1 MNKLNFQSKNTGD
14 TLEAQEWNQV
24 VSKVDELVEA
34 SNNGGGEAQVIDSS
48 GVISVSA
55 KGNVTLGS
63 NKNVNIEPKW
73 DENTT
78 GYSGNYGDV
87 AIKPGDDIQFCSHHR
102 EPKKRD
108 KIVVKN
114 IDGSDNPVK
123 MQLVA
128 GEIEL
133 AVGTKSNPK
142 AATRKKDKTTGA
154 DLSNASL
161 FKADDAKVLD
171 VKVLTG
177 NVLEEGTTNE
187 RDERGYLKVRAQAID
202 LRCEKHGGIALQ
214 PKGYDND
221 GNMNKIK
228 FEHGGG
234 DGLEFGTFNA
244 EKTSI
249 FTDEYRFKKDGV
261 WKMAVRETENSGKN
275 IVDEREGGLQ
285 GLPATGALKYKKNN
299 TVNNTAKSN
308 ADLKTYEAA
317 DDFYDFIDT
326 EDAQTTTKDII
337 NTSAALNNEFIETS
351 LSSKKNLKISASS
364 NYKIIAFEGTLAGNE
379 LTFAVDKTGI
389 YTKDDLKLILS
400 GAVKLSDYI
409 DTKLPFLIEGETG
422 AFRLSGNITP
432 KISIEA
438 EEEVDLDAKYGDVV
452 LTSGDTIKMEAP
464 EIRLNAMKE
473 DKSGGAVN
481 FGVTQDVIFLTN
493 KLTKSL
499 NVESTAVPTSIKM
512 MLQNNYQESVYWDG
526 TAGKFRIPVKHLY
539 LDDAQV
545 TELTPSN
552 YANGLAVYF
561 ADGTRLPADYTCF
574 IATKSVSGT
583 VTTTTIYKTGTKG
596 SENVLKKN
604 LGEPIAVYTNDSS
617 NTSSNTS
624 SLGVATS
631 NNINNIEF
639 EDYTFDG
646 TGCQVVASEEYVAVK
661 EVNLADVIDIISELK
676 TMKANHQGPWAV

>member
-78 GYSGNYGDV
+78 GYTGNYGDV
-87 AIKPGDDIQFCSHHR
+87 AIKSGDDIQFCSHHR

-123 MQLVA
+123 MQVVA

-154 DLSNASL
+154 DLSNAAL

-177 NVLEEGTTNE
+177 NVLEEDTANE

-214 PKGYDND
+214 PKGYDSE
-221 GNMNKIK
+221 GHMNKIK

-261 WKMAVRETENSGKN
+261 WKMSVRETENSGKN

-299 TVNNTAKSN
+299 TANNTAKSN

-364 NYKIIAFEGTLAGNE
+364 NYKIIAFEGTLAGTE
-379 LTFAVDKTGI
+379 LTFTVDKTGI

-481 FGVTQDVIFLTN
+481 FGVTQDVVFLTN

-539 LDDAQV
+539 LDDAHV

-583 VTTTTIYKTGTKG
+583 ITTTTIYKTGTKG

-604 LGEPIAVYTNDSS
+604 LGEPVAVYTNDSS

-624 SLGVATS
+624 GLGVATS
-631 NNINNIEF
+631 NNIANIEF
-639 EDYTFDG
+639 EDYAFDG
-646 TGCQVVASEEYVAVK
+646 TGCQVVASEEYVALK
-661 EVNLADVIDIISELK
+661 EINLADMIDILTELK